1 MAAGALVSWGL
12 IGIELIGIIVGSTIG
27 PRTSKYIPDKWLKV
41 LFIILAL
48 YIGIGYFS
56 KGFFGTSWVPMG

>member
-1 MAAGALVSWGL
+1 
-12 IGIELIGIIVGSTIG
+12 GIELIGIIVGSTIG

-48 YIGIGYFS
+48 YIGIGYLS